1 MKRRVRILSLIIILT
16 ATLAGG
22 FLYLRYSSR
31 PEREVT
37 LKMDLRTMRQAIDQY
52 TMDKQHPPQSL
63 RDLVNGHYLRQIP
76 TDHVH
81 AKRGLGTSLRRQRD
95 RPRAYGRWNYR
106 RSFGYGSNR
115 QEWLCVQHVVIRY
128 SKNG

>member
-1 MKRRVRILSLIIILT
+1 MKRRVRILSVIIILT

-76 TDHVH
+76 TDPFTRKEDWVPVFGDSGIGPEQTVVGITDVH
-81 AKRGLGTSLRRQRD
+81 SATGQIGGEGA
-95 RPRAYGRWNYR
+95 P
-106 RSFGYGSNR
+106 
-115 QEWLCVQHVVIRY
+115 
-128 SKNG
+128 